1 MEKPKILTSSTKIRF
16 QDCDPFNHL
25 NNGRYIDYFINQ
37 REDQVLNA
45 YGIDIFK
52 MIREDKKGWV
62 VSSTQLAYIIPV
74 FTMEKEGLFEKLFD
88 RVMALT
94 GYKDIDFE
102 MYPNFS
108 NKFLITGKNETEIR
122 AFFTDELIRFF
133 ESRQIYH
140 IESNGEALIL
150 FDKIKLARTDET
162 MSILAFTEAL
172 ANLLK

>member
-1 MEKPKILTSSTKIRF
+1 
-16 QDCDPFNHL
+16 
-25 NNGRYIDYFINQ
+25 
-37 REDQVLNA
+37 
-45 YGIDIFK
+45 
-52 MIREDKKGWV
+52 
-62 VSSTQLAYIIPV
+62 
-74 FTMEKEGLFEKLFD
+74 MEKEGLFEKLFD